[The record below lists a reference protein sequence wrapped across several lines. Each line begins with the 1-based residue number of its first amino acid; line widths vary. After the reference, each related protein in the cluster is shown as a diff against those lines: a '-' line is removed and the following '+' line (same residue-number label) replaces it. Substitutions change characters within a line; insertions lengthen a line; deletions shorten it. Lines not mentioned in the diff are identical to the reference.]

1 MGENLVEAV
10 FMNLY
15 RRLAV
20 NSIQNQ
26 LKKGSFWPGLSK
38 KLLFRNH
45 FQMLFFA
52 FFNVGYHKDVQSVGI
67 LGAHTAYSLNFG
79 MD

>member
-1 MGENLVEAV
+1 MSV
-10 FMNLY
+10 Y

-38 KLLFRNH
+38 KLLFRNP

-67 LGAHTAYSLNFG
+67 LRAHTAYSLNFG